1 MRIKVN
7 NIIRDLSIED
17 GDLLIQSCLLNRIPF
32 EVISY
37 L

>member
-1 MRIKVN
+1 MRIKVGN
-7 NIIRDLSIED
+7 TIKDLSIED